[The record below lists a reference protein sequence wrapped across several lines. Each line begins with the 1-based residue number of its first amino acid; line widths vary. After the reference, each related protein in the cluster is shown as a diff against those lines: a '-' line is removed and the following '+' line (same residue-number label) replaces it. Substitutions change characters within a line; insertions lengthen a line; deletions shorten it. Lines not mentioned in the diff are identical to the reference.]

1 MTNKEHI
8 NIYKNYKSL
17 LYTTVSDIVSFKE
30 SWSDDFCRKEINRVY
45 DLLMDEFKQMDFTRF
60 NEIELKELDFKW
72 FDDDLICMPTWAL
85 DCLIEGSEV
94 WSISEKKI
102 IIEEGVEQ
110 DLKRSP
116 SKLSK
121 DTRFGIS
128 AYGFKRS
135 QLRDS
140 KLNSILDE

>member
-1 MTNKEHI
+1 MTNKELI

-17 LYTTVSDIVSFKE
+17 LSTTVSDIVSFKE

-45 DLLMDEFKQMDFTRF
+45 DLLMSEFKQMDFTRF

-94 WSISEKKI
+94 WSINEKKI
-102 IIEEGVEQ
+102 IIEEG
-110 DLKRSP
+110 D
-116 SKLSK
+116 KLSK
-121 DTRFGIS
+121 DTRLGIS

>member
-1 MTNKEHI
+1 MTNKELI

-17 LYTTVSDIVSFKE
+17 LSTTVSDIVSFKE

-45 DLLMDEFKQMDFTRF
+45 DLLMSEFKQTDFTRF
-60 NEIELKELDFKW
+60 NETELKELDFKW

-94 WSISEKKI
+94 WSINEKKI
-102 IIEEGVEQ
+102 IIEEG
-110 DLKRSP
+110 D
-116 SKLSK
+116 KLSK
-121 DTRFGIS
+121 DTRFGVS

>member
-1 MTNKEHI
+1 MTNKEII

-17 LYTTVSDIVSFKE
+17 LSTTVSDIVSFKE

-45 DLLMDEFKQMDFTRF
+45 DLLMSEFKQMDFTRF

-94 WSISEKKI
+94 WSINEKKI
-102 IIEEGVEQ
+102 IIEEG
-110 DLKRSP
+110 D
-116 SKLSK
+116 KLSK

>member
-1 MTNKEHI
+1 MTNKELI

-17 LYTTVSDIVSFKE
+17 LSTTVSDIVSFKE

-45 DLLMDEFKQMDFTRF
+45 DLLMSEFKQIDFTRF

-102 IIEEGVEQ
+102 IIEEG
-110 DLKRSP
+110 D
-116 SKLSK
+116 KLSK

>member
-1 MTNKEHI
+1 MTNKELI

-17 LYTTVSDIVSFKE
+17 LSTTVSDIVSFKE

-45 DLLMDEFKQMDFTRF
+45 DLLMSEFKQIDFTRF

-94 WSISEKKI
+94 WSINEKKI
-102 IIEEGVEQ
+102 IIEEG
-110 DLKRSP
+110 D
-116 SKLSK
+116 KLSK

>member
-1 MTNKEHI
+1 MTNKELI

-17 LYTTVSDIVSFKE
+17 LSTTVSDIVSFKE

-45 DLLMDEFKQMDFTRF
+45 DLLMSEFKQMDFTRF
-60 NEIELKELDFKW
+60 NEIEIKELDFKW

-94 WSISEKKI
+94 WSINEKKI
-102 IIEEGVEQ
+102 IIEEG
-110 DLKRSP
+110 D
-116 SKLSK
+116 KLSK

>member
-1 MTNKEHI
+1 MTNKELI

-17 LYTTVSDIVSFKE
+17 LSTTASDIVAFKE
-30 SWSDDFCRKEINRVY
+30 SWSDEFCRQEISRVY
-45 DLLMDEFKQMDFTRF
+45 TLLMDEFKETDFIKF
-60 NEIELKELDFKW
+60 NEVELKELDFKW
-72 FDDDLICMPTWAL
+72 FDDDLMCMPTWAL

-94 WSISEKKI
+94 WSINGKRI
-102 IIEEGVEQ
+102 IT
-110 DLKRSP
+110 LKSD
-116 SKLSK
+116 KLSK

-128 AYGFKRS
+128 AYGFKKS

>member
-1 MTNKEHI
+1 MTNNELI

-17 LYTTVSDIVSFKE
+17 LSTTVSDIVSFKE

-45 DLLMDEFKQMDFTRF
+45 DLLMSEFKQMDFTRF

-94 WSISEKKI
+94 WSINEKKI
-102 IIEEGVEQ
+102 IIEEG
-110 DLKRSP
+110 D
-116 SKLSK
+116 KLSK

>member
-1 MTNKEHI
+1 MTNKEII

-17 LYTTVSDIVSFKE
+17 LSTTVSDIVSFKE

-45 DLLMDEFKQMDFTRF
+45 DLLMSEFKQIDFTRF

-94 WSISEKKI
+94 WSINEKKI
-102 IIEEGVEQ
+102 IIEEG
-110 DLKRSP
+110 D
-116 SKLSK
+116 KLSK

>member
-1 MTNKEHI
+1 MTNKELI

-17 LYTTVSDIVSFKE
+17 LSTTVSDIVSFKE

-45 DLLMDEFKQMDFTRF
+45 DLLMSEFKQMDFTRF

-94 WSISEKKI
+94 WSINEKKI
-102 IIEEGVEQ
+102 IIEEG
-110 DLKRSP
+110 D
-116 SKLSK
+116 KLSK